1 MDVHPLRFSQNRKC
15 TAPKGKGQNYFKTDA
30 FLGSSYTFYSFFYFL
45 LLLNTYIFK
54 EQLWLSSET
63 NESYPQLLLLLE
75 TLYNS
80 STLCLFWLQ
89 RLSRLK
95 QILGPKWQ
103 KVSTDYLVVWGSD
116 ISISFPFNPSESS
129 STPAANVKIFHFH
142 AYSARTGQR
151 YIRTLQT
158 THSLLQL
165 WVQPLRVCGGLSYTT
180 SREAALAHQVPP
192 IILREK
198 QDSRLVKFSSSCQMQ
213 MHVDV
218 ESAWST
224 APLYLKHW
232 SWLILWLNAQTM
244 SEFKMLEANVVQ

>member
-1 MDVHPLRFSQNRKC
+1 MVWNKWVISL
-15 TAPKGKGQNYFKTDA
+15 
-30 FLGSSYTFYSFFYFL
+30 
-45 LLLNTYIFK
+45 IF
-54 EQLWLSSET
+54 
-63 NESYPQLLLLLE
+63 LLLE

-129 STPAANVKIFHFH
+129 STPAANVKIFNFH
-142 AYSARTGQR
+142 AYSARTGQC

-158 THSLLQL
+158 TRSRLQL
-165 WVQPLRVCGGLSYTT
+165 WVQPLRVCGGLTT
-180 SREAALAHQVPP
+180 GRQAALAHQVPP

-198 QDSRLVKFSSSCQMQ
+198 KDTRQLFMPNEDACWCGIGMIHSPRC
-213 MHVDV
+213 
-218 ESAWST
+218 T
-224 APLYLKHW
+224 
-232 SWLILWLNAQTM
+232 LNTEV
-244 SEFKMLEANVVQ
+244 S

>member
-1 MDVHPLRFSQNRKC
+1 M
-15 TAPKGKGQNYFKTDA
+15 
-30 FLGSSYTFYSFFYFL
+30 
-45 LLLNTYIFK
+45 
-54 EQLWLSSET
+54 SSET

-80 STLCLFWLQ
+80 STLCLFWRQ

-95 QILGPKWQ
+95 HILGPKWQ

-129 STPAANVKIFHFH
+129 STPAANVKIFNFH
-142 AYSARTGQR
+142 AYSACTGQC

-158 THSLLQL
+158 AHSLLQL
-165 WVQPLRVCGGLSYTT
+165 WVQPLRVCGA

-198 QDSRLVKFSSSCQMQ
+198 QDSRLVKFSSSCQMK

-224 APLYLKHW
+224 APMYLKHW

-244 SEFKMLEANVVQ
+244 SELKMLEANVVQ